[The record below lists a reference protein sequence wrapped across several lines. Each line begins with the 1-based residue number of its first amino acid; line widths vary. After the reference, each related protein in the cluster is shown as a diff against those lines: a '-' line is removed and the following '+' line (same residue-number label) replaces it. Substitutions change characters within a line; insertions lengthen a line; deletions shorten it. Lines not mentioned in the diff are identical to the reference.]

1 MKRFLLTILIS
12 LTAFS
17 AFAQEQEASVN
28 ERYFEAKIRE
38 FVYQLR
44 LSDEQKAQFVPL
56 YKRYNDEMR
65 TTLGEPEKPAA
76 PPATAEEAA
85 AWEKKRIKNQ
95 QAALDI
101 RLKYVDEFAAVLDPH
116 QLLRLFHIE
125 GQILQKQMDRKG
137 GHGPGQGPGHGKGK
151 PGHGPGQG
159 KGPGKPDSRNQ

>member
-17 AFAQEQEASVN
+17 AFAQEPEASVN

-44 LSDEQKAQFVPL
+44 LTDEQKAQFVPL

-65 TTLGEPEKPAA
+65 ASLGEPERPDA
-76 PPATAEEAA
+76 PPATAEDAA

-101 RLKYVDEFAAVLDPH
+101 RLKYVDEFAAVLEPN
-116 QLLRLFHIE
+116 QLLRLFRIE
-125 GQILQKQMDRKG
+125 GQILQKQMNRKG
-137 GHGPGQGPGHGKGK
+137 KYGHGPCQ
-151 PGHGPGQG
+151 GPGQG
-159 KGPGKPDSRNQ
+159 KGPGHNGKAPGKPSTNNQ

>member
-1 MKRFLLTILIS
+1 MKRFLLSILIS

-17 AFAQEQEASVN
+17 AFAQEPEASVN

-44 LSDEQKAQFVPL
+44 LTDEQKAQFVPL

-65 TTLGEPEKPAA
+65 ASLGEPERPTA

-95 QAALDI
+95 QTALEI
-101 RLKYVDEFAAVLDPH
+101 RLKYVDEFAAVLDPN

-125 GQILQKQMDRKG
+125 GQILQKQMNRKG
-137 GHGPGQGPGHGKGK
+137 EHGHGPGH
-151 PGHGPGQG
+151 HPGQG
-159 KGPGKPDSRNQ
+159 KGPGHGKPGPKNQ

>member
-17 AFAQEQEASVN
+17 SFAQEPEASVN

-44 LSDEQKAQFVPL
+44 LTDEQKAQFVPL

-65 TTLGEPEKPAA
+65 ATLGEPERPAA

-95 QAALDI
+95 QAALEI
-101 RLKYVDEFAAVLDPH
+101 RLKYVDEFSTVLEPN
-116 QLLRLFHIE
+116 QLHRLYQVE
-125 GQILQKQMDRKG
+125 SQILQKQMNRKG
-137 GHGPGQGPGHGKGK
+137 EH
-151 PGHGPGQG
+151 GHGPGQG
-159 KGPGKPDSRNQ
+159 KGKPGHHPGQGKVPGNPGSKN

>member
-17 AFAQEQEASVN
+17 AFAQEPEASVN

-44 LSDEQKAQFVPL
+44 LTDEQKAQFVPL
-56 YKRYNDEMR
+56 YKRYSDEMR
-65 TTLGEPEKPAA
+65 ATLGEPERPAA

-95 QAALDI
+95 QAALEI
-101 RLKYVDEFAAVLDPH
+101 RLKYVDEFATVLEPN
-116 QLLRLFHIE
+116 QLHRLYQVE
-125 GQILQKQMDRKG
+125 SQILQKQMNRKG
-137 GHGPGQGPGHGKGK
+137 EHGHGPGHNGKAPGK
-151 PGHGPGQG
+151 PGP
-159 KGPGKPDSRNQ
+159 RN

>member
-1 MKRFLLTILIS
+1 MKRLFIAILIS

-17 AFAQEQEASVN
+17 AFAQESDASVN

-44 LSDEQKAQFVPL
+44 LTDEQKAQFVPL

-65 TTLGEPEKPAA
+65 ASLGEPERPAA
-76 PPATAEEAA
+76 TPATAEEAA

-95 QAALDI
+95 QAALEI
-101 RLKYVDEFAAVLDPH
+101 RLKYVDEFAAVLEPN

-125 GQILQKQMDRKG
+125 GQILQKQMNRKG
-137 GHGPGQGPGHGKGK
+137 KHGHGPCQ
-151 PGHGPGQG
+151 GPGQG
-159 KGPGKPDSRNQ
+159 KGPGHNGKAPGKPGPKNQ